1 MIPCSRLL
9 QIVIGCPPHVDIV
22 KFVSEL
28 FSYFHIFSTI
38 IQRQVG
44 REMPELVRLFVIVQ
58 LLCGYISDEV
68 HSHNARQCQVIGWSG
83 HLYRMSCTSQWTL
96 TKMFEGSTCGV
107 SVRGGG
113 RWQIVGIIGKHVYLM
128 LYVVLVCTLCIVLFM
143 V

>member
-1 MIPCSRLL
+1 MFSIFTNCNWMSTTCRYRK
-9 QIVIGCPPHVDIV
+9 IRIRII
-22 KFVSEL
+22 FVLPYFLDDNSEAGPG
-28 FSYFHIFSTI
+28 
-38 IQRQVG
+38 QVG

-68 HSHNARQCQVIGWSG
+68 HSHNGRQRQVIGWSG

-113 RWQIVGIIGKHVYLM
+113 RW
-128 LYVVLVCTLCIVLFM
+128 
-143 V
+143 

>member
-22 KFVSEL
+22 KFVSES

-68 HSHNARQCQVIGWSG
+68 HSHNGRQRQVIGWSG
-83 HLYRMSCTSQWTL
+83 HLYRMSCTSDASQWTF
-96 TKMFEGSTCGV
+96 TQMFEGSTCGV

-113 RWQIVGIIGKHVYLM
+113 RW
-128 LYVVLVCTLCIVLFM
+128 
-143 V
+143 